1 MQSLYLV
8 QLLEVVRPLER
19 RLGLLLAESG
29 FTVTQ
34 FRLLMLLE
42 HAPQSPSYLSSEL
55 VVSKPLVTS
64 LLKELEGYGVVKTE
78 GCTIDRRS
86 IYVRLTANGAE
97 RLQVVKR
104 SIAVLEAKMGVAHLR
119 DMVQTLAGLEKL
131 RSD

>member
-34 FRLLMLLE
+34 FRLLTLLE
-42 HAPQSPSYLSSEL
+42 GAPQSPSYLSSEL
-55 VVSKPLVTS
+55 AVSKPLVTG
-64 LLKELEGYGVVKTE
+64 LLKELERYGVVE
-78 GCTIDRRS
+78 SAGCTKDRRS
-86 IYVRLTANGAE
+86 IQVRLTASGAE
-97 RLQVVKR
+97 RLKVAKR
-104 SIAVLEAKMGVAHLR
+104 SVAVLEAKIGATHLR
-119 DMVQTLAGLEKL
+119 DMVKTLAGLEKL